1 MKSYIIAEIGSN
13 FNQNKKLAFK
23 MIKAAKKIGA
33 SAVKFQLFNAKNV
46 S

>member
-13 FNQNKKLAFK
+13 FNQSKKLAFK

-33 SAVKFQLFNAKNV
+33 DAVKV
-46 S
+46 STF